1 MCRIHF
7 SEPSIVA
14 RPRNDLWP
22 DFFLTALIIYILWA
36 LFSYSTQS
44 SLFLIAEITFFLGL
58 LQKCPIWL
66 EELLRSLNAI
76 EDEMGLIPTLA
87 STPDAQ
93 LPLNEQT
100 RKTLFASSPL
110 N

>member
-7 SEPSIVA
+7 SVPSIVA

-22 DFFLTALIIYILWA
+22 DFFLTALIIYIFWA
-36 LFSYSTQS
+36 LLSYSTQS

-58 LQKCPIWL
+58 LQKCPLWFQ
-66 EELLRSLNAI
+66 ELLKGLNAI
-76 EDEMGLIPTLA
+76 EDEMGLVPTTR
-87 STPDAQ
+87 SRRNTH
-93 LPLNEQT
+93 LPLNEFT
-100 RKTLFASSPL
+100 RQTLFASRLL